1 MQLNNQTTHTS
12 QGKFIA
18 WFGRRARRITVI
30 PALFSVLLI
39 VTLGFAL
46 HSFHINK
53 QLNEMVRV
61 ISWLRKIKE
70 HYILNLFNAGNG
82 IPADTQSGIRDL
94 IRNMR
99 IMETGGTIVLP
110 DSTVPVV
117 LPPMKTAAIKEE
129 LRRKIRLYTAL
140 RDEGQRLRQFKAGT
154 EAYRTH
160 LLAFNVILHQIEAPN
175 KEIFRAY
182 TAAIN
187 QQLNSILLLELIT
200 VVLASG
206 LGLLLSFL
214 QKGSN
219 KALEESEYR
228 FRQIFNVG
236 PLAKLM
242 ITLDGQVIR
251 VNSAVPDLLGYS
263 ETELL
268 QHTLQSLSH
277 PEDLEAEEP
286 LRVSLINGER
296 ASYRIRKRY
305 RHHDGH
311 FIQSLSTM
319 AIINDNAGNAA
330 FAIVQIHDISEQLRV
345 LGALQAS
352 EERYKRVIESA
363 TDGIIVAN
371 MDNVILSANS
381 NAHHIFEYESD
392 ELIGKQLTTIIPP
405 VYREAHMDGL
415 HRVKETHHSRLAG
428 RQLEMEGLRK
438 NGFIFPLEL
447 SMSIWETPEG
457 EIRATAI
464 LRDISERKMLQR
476 ERELLLQSNK
486 NLEEFT
492 LIASHDLQEPLR
504 KISFYTERLSNRE
517 NKHLN
522 EESLIDIQRLLSSV
536 HRMQNLITDLLA
548 YSRIAPQNTR
558 YKPVDLNRVL
568 HELEGELWSELQ
580 RNDARLEVEEL
591 PTIEADEKQMSCL
604 FKNLIQNALKYRQT
618 EVSPHIHIYGKLLHG
633 ITNQSLGSASVPLL
647 EIRVQDNGL
656 GFDEKYLD
664 RIFKVFQKLHS
675 QTEFPGT
682 GVGLATCRKIAEQHS
697 GQITAISTPK
707 RGSTFIITLPVKQN

>member
-1 MQLNNQTTHTS
+1 M
-12 QGKFIA
+12 
-18 WFGRRARRITVI
+18 WFGQTRRSAII
-30 PALFSVLLI
+30 PVLFFVPLI
-39 VTLGFAL
+39 VTLAFTL
-46 HSFHINK
+46 HSFNANK
-53 QLNEMVRV
+53 RLNDMVRV
-61 ISWLRKIKE
+61 ISWQRKIKE

-82 IPADTQSGIRDL
+82 IPADTQTGIREL
-94 IRNMR
+94 IRNLR
-99 IMETGGTIVLP
+99 IMEKGGSIVLP

-117 LPPMKTAAIKEE
+117 LPAAETVFIRNEI
-129 LRRKIRLYTAL
+129 RRKINLYTAL
-140 RDEGQRLRQFKAGT
+140 RNEGQRLKRAKAGA

-160 LLAFNVILHQIEAPN
+160 LLAFNVILHQIELPSKDILN
-175 KEIFRAY
+175 IY

-187 QQLNSILLLELIT
+187 RELNSILLLELIA

-206 LGLLLSFL
+206 LGVLLSIL

-219 KALEESEYR
+219 KALAESEAR

-242 ITLDGQVIR
+242 ITLDGQVLR
-251 VNSAVPDLLGYS
+251 VNSAVPALLGYS
-263 ETELL
+263 EDELL

-277 PEDLEAEEP
+277 PDDLKVEEP
-286 LRVSLINGER
+286 LRAALINGER
-296 ASYRIRKRY
+296 ASYQIPKRY
-305 RHHDGH
+305 RHHDGY
-311 FIQSLSTM
+311 FIRSLSTM
-319 AIINDNAGNAA
+319 AIINDNTGKAA
-330 FAIVQIHDISEQLRV
+330 FAIVQIHDITEQLKT
-345 LGALQAS
+345 LDALEAS

-381 NAHHIFEYESD
+381 NAHHIFEYEPD
-392 ELIGKQLTTIIPP
+392 ELIGRELSTIIPP
-405 VYREAHMDGL
+405 VYREAHL
-415 HRVKETHHSRLAG
+415 SAVQRVKETRHSRLAG
-428 RQLEMEGLRK
+428 RQLEMEGLKK

-447 SMSIWETPEG
+447 SMSIWETPDG
-457 EIRATAI
+457 EIMATAI
-464 LRDISERKMLQR
+464 LRDISERKIMQR

-504 KISFYTERLSNRE
+504 KICFYTERLSTRE
-517 NKHLN
+517 NKHLK
-522 EESLIDIQRLLSSV
+522 EESLIDIQRLISSV
-536 HRMQNLITDLLA
+536 HRMQSLITDLLA

-558 YKPVDLNRVL
+558 YEPVDLNQIL
-568 HELEGELWSELQ
+568 HELEDELWGELR
-580 RNDARLEVEEL
+580 RNDARLEIEEL
-591 PTIEADEKQMSCL
+591 PTIEADEKQIRNL

-618 EVSPHIHIYGKLLHG
+618 EVSPHIRIYGKLLHG
-633 ITNQSLGSASVPLL
+633 ITNQSLGSANVPLL

-656 GFDEKYLD
+656 GFNEKYLD

-682 GVGLATCRKIAEQHS
+682 GIGLATCKKIVEQHS
-697 GQITAISTPK
+697 GQITATSELK